1 MIEKEYS
8 IYYAHHRWKY
18 NTKIEEYELNL
29 IREYFPNST
38 IFNPSEDLDV
48 EGRTEEDI
56 MKDCLERVRDSDIV
70 IFSSMDGVIGKGVYE
85 ELKEAYKTDK
95 LILYILYD
103 HMVAADFNI
112 LAMNDSSNGD
122 RTYAIVRFD
131 ESEARILKR
140 DKK

>member
-1 MIEKEYS
+1 MIEKECS

-95 LILYILYD
+95 LTLYILYD

-122 RTYAIVRFD
+122 RTYAIVHFD